1 MIVEV
6 SEAYQKGFQD
16 GILSERYRI
25 TNAKHPEIN
34 CSLIQEEVVKF
45 YNIPWTFIISNS
57 RKRPVALARQTYCY
71 LVKRLTNL
79 TSTDIAKQVNY
90 SDHSG
95 PIHCVQAVEDYMAFN
110 EAFKNQILH
119 LLNKL
124 TNDRSSSVA
133 AMQ

>member
-6 SEAYQKGFQD
+6 EEAYQKGFQD

-57 RKRPVALARQTYCY
+57 RKRPVSLARQTYCY
-71 LVKRLTNL
+71 LARRLTAL
-79 TSTDIAKQVNY
+79 TAAQIAEHVNY
-90 SDHSG
+90 CDHTG
-95 PIHCVQAVEDYMAFN
+95 PIYCVQAVEDYMTTN
-110 EAFKNQILH
+110 EDFKNQILH

-133 AMQ
+133 VMQ